1 MEHAR
6 ELQYACDEIIYK
18 MCSAHGNMYAVIK
31 AILKI
36 NEGLELGG
44 VREPL
49 PALVEDDMKIFEEAA
64 EMIREAKKKYLLNN
78 ILNF

>member
-1 MEHAR
+1 M
-6 ELQYACDEIIYK
+6 
-18 MCSAHGNMYAVIK
+18 IK

-49 PALVEDDMKIFEEAA
+49 PALVEDDMKIVEEAA
-64 EMIREAKKKYLLNN
+64 EMIREAKKKYL
-78 ILNF
+78 